1 MSSFNQV
8 ILMGNLVRDPELRV
22 TPRGSAIC
30 QGGIAV
36 NRDYKDEAGNKKSE
50 VTFVDFE
57 AWGKTAELI
66 AKYLTKGRGA
76 MLVGRLKLDSWEDK
90 QTQQKR
96 SKLKVVVEQVQFIG
110 GRGEQTSAPV
120 ESQSELPSGGGVDFS
135 KKLTRD
141 RPTPP
146 PQENIDEDVPF

>member
-1 MSSFNQV
+1 MSSFNKV

-30 QGGIAV
+30 QGGVAV
-36 NRDYKDEAGNKKSE
+36 NRTYKDDAGNQKSE

-66 AKYLTKGRGA
+66 AKYLTKGRGC
-76 MLVGRLKLDSWEDK
+76 LLEGRLKLDSWEDK

-110 GRGEQTSAPV
+110 GRGEQTSAPA
-120 ESQSELPSGGGVDFS
+120 ESQSELPSGGGVDFGKRVS
-135 KKLTRD
+135 

-146 PQENIDEDVPF
+146 PQENIDEDVPFN